1 MVFYSEVS
9 IANLSEIL
17 IGLITWQKH
26 PLSVDHAEK
35 YVTEI
40 RIVCDA
46 LDSKIFHFN
55 TQFTL
60 HKSYGNKVHTHRK
73 SKQTSW
79 YIFTIWIG
87 MEMFIYNAYCRIIQ
101 LPTTKFK
108 G

>member
-17 IGLITWQKH
+17 IGLITWPKH

-40 RIVCDA
+40 RFVCDK
-46 LDSKIFHFN
+46 LDSKTFHFN
-55 TQFTL
+55 TKFTL
-60 HKSYGNKVHTHRK
+60 HKVMEIKYTHTEKANKRA
-73 SKQTSW
+73 
-79 YIFTIWIG
+79 G
-87 MEMFIYNAYCRIIQ
+87 IYLQ
-101 LPTTKFK
+101 S

>member
-17 IGLITWQKH
+17 IGLITWPKH

-60 HKSYGNKVHTHRK
+60 HKSYGNKVHTYRK

-79 YIFTIWIG
+79 YI
-87 MEMFIYNAYCRIIQ
+87 IYNLDRHGNVYIQRI
-101 LPTTKFK
+101 LSNHTTTID
-108 G
+108 